1 MKKKVFALTMAAV
14 LAAASMAGCGSSA
27 KETEAAAEGT
37 SADTAAET
45 GEETSGEEASQ
56 EAETEAAAE
65 GEGGVLVMATNAEF
79 DPWEYHEGD
88 EIVGIDVEIAQA
100 IADKLG
106 MELQIEDMAFDA
118 IIPSV
123 VSGKADMGMAAISY
137 DEDRAASVNFSENY
151 ASSSLVLLVAEGSE
165 IASEADLE
173 GKLVGAQTG
182 TTGELKASEIAGDSN
197 VERYNSYF
205 EAVQSL
211 LTGKI
216 DAVIIDGAPAK
227 VFLSQNEGK
236 IKQVGEALSN
246 ESYAV
251 VTAKENTELL
261 EKINGAI
268 KELQESGEIDTIMNK
283 YIPAE

>member
-1 MKKKVFALTMAAV
+1 MKKKVVALTMAAV
-14 LAAASMAGCGSSA
+14 MAAASMAGCGSSA
-27 KETEAAAEGT
+27 EKTETTAAQTAAETTAEEAAEETAAETETEAAAEG
-37 SADTAAET
+37 
-45 GEETSGEEASQ
+45 
-56 EAETEAAAE
+56 
-65 GEGGVLVMATNAEF
+65 GVLIMATNAEF

-236 IKQVGEALSN
+236 IKQVGEALSS
-246 ESYAV
+246 ESYAA